1 MLSLFTLQTLTGLV
15 LFALVSSITPGPNN
29 IMLLSS
35 GVNFGFKRTIPHMLG
50 ICAGFFILCMAT
62 GLGIAAVLQ
71 QYPTLHIVLKII
83 SALYLVYLAIQI
95 ARSQP
100 VDSHEVATHRP
111 LTFLQAALFQWVN
124 PKAWMMALSAMI
136 IYSSTLHPVAS
147 MWWISIVFAIINLPC
162 IACWALF
169 GVLLKQVLNRPA
181 YLKWFNISMGI
192 LLVASIY
199 PILK

>member
-1 MLSLFTLQTLTGLV
+1 MVMLTLQTLTGLS

-35 GVNFGFKRTIPHMLG
+35 GVNFGFRRTIPHMLG
-50 ICAGFFILCMAT
+50 ICVGFFVLCMAT
-62 GLGIAAVLQ
+62 GLGIGAFLQ
-71 QYPTLHIVLKII
+71 QFPALHLALKVI
-83 SALYLVYLAIQI
+83 SALYLIYLAIQI
-95 ARSQP
+95 ARSR
-100 VDSHEVATHRP
+100 SMNRNELATSRP

-136 IYSSTLHPVAS
+136 LYSSTLHPVAS
-147 MWWISIVFAIINLPC
+147 MWWISMVFALINLPC

-169 GVLLKQVLNRPA
+169 GVLLKQVFNRPA
-181 YLKWFNISMGI
+181 YLKWFNISMGF